1 MIKKLCTY
9 KFRGFFKFKI
19 NKSEQCDA
27 ILQINLNHLYD
38 I

>member
-1 MIKKLCTY
+1 MY
-9 KFRGFFKFKI
+9 KFQGFLRFKI

-27 ILQINLNHLYD
+27 ILQMNLNHLYD

>member
-1 MIKKLCTY
+1 MIKKLCMY
-9 KFRGFFKFKI
+9 KFQGFLRFKI

-27 ILQINLNHLYD
+27 ILQMNLNHLYD